1 MHAQPRVHGLVPVNT
16 LSVNLTTIKGKNM
29 KEEELELGQYLESD
43 MLTLSEEEVDGG
55 GSPTVILSVVTGYI
69 STNTCPT
76 TACTRA
82 C

>member
-1 MHAQPRVHGLVPVNT
+1 M
-16 LSVNLTTIKGKNM
+16 S
-29 KEEELELGQYLESD
+29 ELELGKYLESD
-43 MLTLSEEEVDGG
+43 MIELTEDDAEGG
-55 GSPTVILSVVTGYI
+55 GTPTIILTIVTGYI